1 MSNKPYSPVAVFA
14 PISIGNVS
22 VGFDILGLAVAPID
36 ASLCGDIVRIEL
48 APSQTDKNK
57 LTVAGSHADRLPAKA
72 KDNIVWKCLKVF
84 HKELEKKQLAPKTL
98 HLILEKNIPTSSGLG
113 SSACSVVAA
122 LAALNEFYH
131 QPFNQHA
138 LLKLMVKQEA
148 EISGSKHYDNVA
160 PCYLGGM
167 QLVVDSPDKITQ
179 QLPVFEDCYWVMAYP
194 DVLVS
199 TKAARDIL
207 PKTYDRQTTI
217 LYGRNLA
224 GFIDASYRGD
234 KKQAFA
240 FMDDVIAEPY
250 RKHLLPNYKVAK
262 NKLRSLGCFA
272 IGISGSGP
280 TLFAVSDNKEVA
292 EKAEQW
298 LQQHYLQTDEG
309 FVHICKVD
317 TKGTRRI

>member
-1 MSNKPYSPVAVFA
+1 MSIKPYSPVAVFA

-22 VGFDILGLAVAPID
+22 VGFDILGLALSPID
-36 ASLCGDIVRIEL
+36 GTLCGDIVRIEL
-48 APSQTDKNK
+48 AASGAENS
-57 LTVAGSHADRLPAKA
+57 LTVAGTHADRLPAEA
-72 KDNIVWKCLKVF
+72 TDNIVWHCLLAF
-84 HKELEKKQLAPKTL
+84 NQQLERKQLTAKALDLT
-98 HLILEKNIPTSSGLG
+98 LEKNIPTSSGLG

-122 LAALNEFYH
+122 FAALNTFYH
-131 QPFNQHA
+131 QPFNQHE
-138 LLKLMVKQEA
+138 LLELMVELEA
-148 EISGSKHYDNVA
+148 EISGSRHYDNVA
-160 PCYLGGM
+160 PCYLGGL
-167 QLVVDSPDKITQ
+167 QLVVESLGKTTQ
-179 QLPVFEDCYWVMAYP
+179 QLPVFDDCYWVMAYP

-217 LYGRNLA
+217 QYGRNLA

-250 RKHLLPNYKVAK
+250 RKHLLPNYETAK
-262 NKLRSLGCFA
+262 QKLQSFGCLA
-272 IGISGSGP
+272 VGISGSGP
-280 TLFAVSDNKEVA
+280 TLFTVTDNLKTA

-298 LQQHYLQTDEG
+298 LLKHYLQTDEG

-317 TKGTRRI
+317 TEGTRSV

>member
-1 MSNKPYSPVAVFA
+1 MSNKSYSPVAVFA
-14 PISIGNVS
+14 PISIGNVG
-22 VGFDILGLAVAPID
+22 VGFDILGLALSPID
-36 ASLCGDIVRIEL
+36 GSLCGDIVRVEL
-48 APSQTDKNK
+48 ATSQSDNS

-72 KDNIVWKCLKVF
+72 TDNIVWNCLLAF
-84 HKELEKKQLAPKTL
+84 NQQLEKKQLTPKVLNLT
-98 HLILEKNIPTSSGLG
+98 LEKNIPTSSGLG

-131 QPFNQHA
+131 QPFNQYD
-138 LLKLMVKQEA
+138 LLELMVELEA
-148 EISGSKHYDNVA
+148 EISGSRHYDNVA
-160 PCYLGGM
+160 PCYLGGL
-167 QLVVDSPDKITQ
+167 QLVVESQHKITQ
-179 QLPVFEDCYWVMAYP
+179 QLPVFDDCYWVMAYP

-217 LYGRNLA
+217 QYGRNLA

-240 FMDDVIAEPY
+240 FMHDVIAEPY
-250 RKHLLPNYKVAK
+250 RKHLLPNYELAK
-262 NKLRSLGCFA
+262 QKLQSLGCLA
-272 IGISGSGP
+272 VGISGSGP
-280 TLFAVSDNKEVA
+280 TLFAVAENKEIA

-298 LQQHYLQTDEG
+298 LQQHYLQTEEG

-317 TKGTRRI
+317 TKGTRSV